1 MRAGVAV
8 RAPAFLLTV
17 RAGGALRTLVFL
29 LTVRAGVALRAAVF
43 PLPVGAG
50 VAVRAPVFQPA
61 VRTGAAQH
69 AAVFQPA
76 VRAGVAVRA
85 VAFHPAVGLGFR
97 VFQLPVRAGVAV
109 CAVLLHVAVGTRVT
123 LLAGAFPPSVR
134 APLICSHYS
143 PPRALASTL
152 RAPRRAFDKS
162 LLLFGC
168 LGSFLEKWKRLLRY
182 LFRKTPS
189 HRALTSLRPHMLV
202 SPEFVTRV
210 IRLGVVPLLF
220 WRSVRARREDAFL
233 AASRVSHKQHLL
245 DLENPAWRTP
255 RGAVFVSPQVAR
267 QQHGGSENVS
277 ARAFGATLF
286 AAGVAAAAATAP
298 RVKDTRVVRSPQ
310 KK

>member
-1 MRAGVAV
+1 
-8 RAPAFLLTV
+8 LLPLFTT
-17 RAGGALRTLVFL
+17 ARTCVY
-29 LTVRAGVALRAAVF
+29 A
-43 PLPVGAG
+43 
-50 VAVRAPVFQPA
+50 
-61 VRTGAAQH
+61 
-69 AAVFQPA
+69 
-76 VRAGVAVRA
+76 
-85 VAFHPAVGLGFR
+85 
-97 VFQLPVRAGVAV
+97 
-109 CAVLLHVAVGTRVT
+109 
-123 LLAGAFPPSVR
+123 
-134 APLICSHYS
+134 
-143 PPRALASTL
+143 PRATTCF
-152 RAPRRAFDKS
+152 RQES

-267 QQHGGSENVS
+267 QPHGGSENVS